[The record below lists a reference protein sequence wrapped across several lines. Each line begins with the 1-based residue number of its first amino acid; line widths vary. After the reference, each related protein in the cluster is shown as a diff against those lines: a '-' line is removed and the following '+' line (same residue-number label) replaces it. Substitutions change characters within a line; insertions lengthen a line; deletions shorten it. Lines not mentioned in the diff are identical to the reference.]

1 MSIKEQTS
9 ASIDDKKQKFV
20 KAAHALFL
28 TKGYAKTSVNDI
40 ITHAGVS
47 KGAFYHHFSSKSE
60 LLDAF
65 VEVMFQEFQQLSAT
79 APNKDTRSAIVQ
91 WNEFMLSANQWKVQ
105 YKDQLLELMMVLHAE
120 ENLPLNQRLTKKS
133 LQLVTP
139 QFKQLIQLGMDQGI
153 FDVEDADSCAHVLT
167 GIFTSFSD
175 TFYEVVVSEDKPDIK
190 IEFITRR
197 INAIN
202 YSMERILGAP
212 ANSLQIADTK
222 TIAQWLS

>member
-20 KAAHALFL
+20 TAAHALFL

-133 LQLVTP
+133 LELVTP

-167 GIFTSFSD
+167 GIFVSFSD
-175 TFYEVVVSEDKPDIK
+175 TFYEAVVSEDDSEIK

>member
-1 MSIKEQTS
+1 MGTKEQANT
-9 ASIDDKKQKFV
+9 AIDDKKQKFV
-20 KAAHALFL
+20 TAAHALFL

-65 VEVMFQEFQQLSAT
+65 VEAMFQEFQQLSAST
-79 APNKDTRSAIVQ
+79 EKNDTRSAIVQ

-105 YKDQLLELMMVLHAE
+105 YKEQLLELMKVLHAE
-120 ENLPLNQRLTKKS
+120 ENLPLNQRLTKKT
-133 LQLVTP
+133 LELVTP
-139 QFKQLIQLGMDQGI
+139 QFTQLIQLGKQQGV
-153 FDVEDADSCAHVLT
+153 FDIEDADSCAHVLT
-167 GIFTSFSD
+167 GIFVSFSD
-175 TFYEVVVSEDKPDIK
+175 TFYDVVISEEPLEQK
-190 IEFITRR
+190 ISFISRR

-212 ANSLQIADTK
+212 ANSLQIADTN
-222 TIAQWLS
+222 TMTQWLS